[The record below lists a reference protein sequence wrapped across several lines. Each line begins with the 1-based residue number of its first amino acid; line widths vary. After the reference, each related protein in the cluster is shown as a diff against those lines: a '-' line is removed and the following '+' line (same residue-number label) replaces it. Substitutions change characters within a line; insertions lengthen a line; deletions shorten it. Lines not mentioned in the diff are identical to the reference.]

1 MDNQNQKQDRQ
12 YQIPTAVADD
22 LIHGFGIEQE
32 DAVQRREECGCSEE
46 ARGGMGQT
54 VSLSL
59 LVDEGAEPAA
69 EGSFEDDI
77 ICGLVLEWL
86 ITTQNQAN
94 PRYGRI
100 FRLLYDGAARQ
111 EIADELGIERQAVLE
126 DIKKIRGLVQP
137 LVKDIF

>member
-1 MDNQNQKQDRQ
+1 M
-12 YQIPTAVADD
+12 
-22 LIHGFGIEQE
+22 F
-32 DAVQRREECGCSEE
+32 
-46 ARGGMGQT
+46 RGGARWDGPDRI
-54 VSLSL
+54 SFALGGR
-59 LVDEGAEPAA
+59 GAEPAA

-86 ITTQNQAN
+86 ITTLNQAN

-111 EIADELGIERQAVLE
+111 EIADELGIERQAMLE

>member
-32 DAVQRREECGCSEE
+32 DAVRRCEECGGSEE

-86 ITTQNQAN
+86 ITTLNQAN

>member
-86 ITTQNQAN
+86 ITT
-94 PRYGRI
+94 
-100 FRLLYDGAARQ
+100 L